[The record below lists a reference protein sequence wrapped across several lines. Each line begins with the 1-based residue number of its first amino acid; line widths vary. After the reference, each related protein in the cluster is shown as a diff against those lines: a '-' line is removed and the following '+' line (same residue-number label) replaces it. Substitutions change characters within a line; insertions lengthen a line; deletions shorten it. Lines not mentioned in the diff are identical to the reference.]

1 MAASTRRAPTR
12 EEHRVRHVRERPE
25 HSGKQTLTI
34 LSQAILSER
43 KKAQDTEEGGG
54 MHMQC
59 TFIT

>member
-1 MAASTRRAPTR
+1 M
-12 EEHRVRHVRERPE
+12 RERPE

-59 TFIT
+59 TFKIT